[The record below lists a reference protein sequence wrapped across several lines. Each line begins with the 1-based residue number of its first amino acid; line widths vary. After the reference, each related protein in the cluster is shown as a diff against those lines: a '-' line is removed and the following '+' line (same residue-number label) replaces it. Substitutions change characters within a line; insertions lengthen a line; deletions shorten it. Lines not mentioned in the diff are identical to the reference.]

1 MTKFNTDYIFD
12 DPAVQVI
19 NFPMYYIQSDRVRCF
34 YKLKLNCIEENKKIL
49 SLEQD
54 IISRYEDYKKLK
66 NESILKKLFIEIEMG
81 EKTINTLVEDKNAEN
96 SVRLLASTIGI
107 ICIENYTNDSLVQK
121 VFEIFDIN
129 YSYNERLKVILAFL
143 RKENKKVEWFGT
155 STASIGGGEIES
167 GSLVIKTSKDEVRLQ
182 LLNKSI
188 YKISM
193 SDPNSKITD
202 PWKKPMVLKDDYDD
216 ELKVSFEDFSLDLDK
231 DKREEIALN
240 SLTPRDVLAQLA
252 NDKIQK
258 IVRSVVVNSNVSSD
272 ILKSIIENTNN
283 KKTLELAKLML
294 SACRIEQ

>member
-1 MTKFNTDYIFD
+1 M
-12 DPAVQVI
+12 
-19 NFPMYYIQSDRVRCF
+19 
-34 YKLKLNCIEENKKIL
+34 
-49 SLEQD
+49 
-54 IISRYEDYKKLK
+54 
-66 NESILKKLFIEIEMG
+66 
-81 EKTINTLVEDKNAEN
+81 
-96 SVRLLASTIGI
+96 SVRWEM
-107 ICIENYTNDSLVQK
+107 C
-121 VFEIFDIN
+121 VFN
-129 YSYNERLKVILAFL
+129 VAFL
-143 RKENKKVEWFGT
+143 FLIGRKEKKKVEWFGT
-155 STASIGGGEIES
+155 STASVGGGEIED